1 MARAGIALG
10 VTALLLVLSDFPV
23 GNAPAGGAGGFVL
36 PSQAAL
42 RWGLSAIHAPEAWQ
56 VTQGSEDVVV
66 AVIDSGIDRTI
77 PALADR
83 MWRNPGE
90 IPGNRRDDDGNG
102 YVDDVFGWD
111 FRDGDPDSLS
121 GTPLNG
127 HGTFVA
133 GLIAAAFDAAT
144 GAGGVAPRVRLMD
157 LRFLDSRALFYTSDW
172 RKLAAAID
180 YAVASGAQVINLSIY
195 AKITPPEYVH
205 AAIRRAT
212 ARGVLV
218 VGIAGN
224 EGGDRVGYFG
234 KWPEVLAVAAV
245 DRYGWPARFSSR
257 GPEVDLAGPGVQ
269 VISFALGGEPTS
281 GSGTSFAAPH
291 VAGTAALLLSLHP
304 DLSLDELVR
313 LLLDTA
319 EDVASPGQD
328 EATGAGL
335 VNAGAAVARAREL
348 P

>member
-1 MARAGIALG
+1 MKRLIWICVLA
-10 VTALLLVLSDFPV
+10 ALLGWSPTGGLL
-23 GNAPAGGAGGFVL
+23 PAGGAGGFVL
-36 PSQAAL
+36 PPDAHP
-42 RWGLSAIHAPEAWQ
+42 RWGLTAIHAPEAWQ
-56 VTQGSEDVVV
+56 VTQGSDEIVV

-90 IPGNRRDDDGNG
+90 IPGNVIDDDGNG

-111 FRDGDPDSLS
+111 FRDGDADSLS
-121 GTPLNG
+121 GTPLHG

-144 GAGGVAPRVRLMD
+144 GAGGVAPKVRLMD

-172 RKLAAAID
+172 GKLVHAID
-180 YAVASGAQVINLSIY
+180 YAVDNGARVINISVY
-195 AKITPPEYVH
+195 AKATPPPSVH
-205 AAIRRAT
+205 EAIRRAV

-218 VGIAGN
+218 VGVAGN
-224 EGGDRVGYFG
+224 EGGRVGYFG
-234 KWPEVLAVAAV
+234 RWPEVLTVTAV
-245 DRYGWPARFSSR
+245 DRNRRPAVFSNR
-257 GPEVDLAGPGVQ
+257 GPEVDLAAPGVQ
-269 VISFALGGEPTS
+269 VVSFAPGGKLIA

-304 DLSLDELVR
+304 DLSLDELVQI
-313 LLLDTA
+313 LTGTA
-319 EDVASPGQD
+319 EDVATPGWD
-328 EATGAGL
+328 EATGYGMVDAGS
-335 VNAGAAVARAREL
+335 AVARAAAA